1 MLHTKWLLS
10 KSLDEFWGKKKPCLC
25 FWCLYINIWSIFLKG
40 DTDTSKDGLLRRF
53 TAAYTVTVKLKTS
66 GNNRIYLLLIA

>member
-1 MLHTKWLLS
+1 M
-10 KSLDEFWGKKKPCLC
+10 
-25 FWCLYINIWSIFLKG
+25 YINIWSIFLNG

-53 TAAYTVTVKLKTS
+53 TAAYTVTVKLQTS

>member
-1 MLHTKWLLS
+1 MNS
-10 KSLDEFWGKKKPCLC
+10 GVKKKILPVFLV
-25 FWCLYINIWSIFLKG
+25 LVYIYIWSIFLKG

-66 GNNRIYLLLIA
+66 NNNRMYLLLIA